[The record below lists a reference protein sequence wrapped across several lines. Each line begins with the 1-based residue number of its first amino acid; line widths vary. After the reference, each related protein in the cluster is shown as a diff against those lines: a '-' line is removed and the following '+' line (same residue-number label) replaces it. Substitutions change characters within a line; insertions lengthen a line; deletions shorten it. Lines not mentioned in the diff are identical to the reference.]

1 MAEEQAAVSVR
12 IEADTRPFAEALG
25 ELERLSDAFG
35 SQLTGALRDAVV
47 GGRSLDDVLRRVGMN
62 LASMALGEGLRP
74 LSGMFSQ
81 FVGSLLGG
89 LGGALPFAKGASK
102 PFAAGGALAAPSY
115 FPALSSGGL
124 HAAAAGTAMAMSA
137 TGVASAASPAAGSTT
152 NLVFNVTTPDA
163 PSFRKSEAQITGML
177 ARAVSRGARTI

>member
-124 HAAAAGTAMAMSA
+124 HAAAARTAM
-137 TGVASAASPAAGSTT
+137 GVASAASAAAGSTT

>member
-62 LASMALGEGLRP
+62 LASMAVSCLR
-74 LSGMFSQ
+74 
-81 FVGSLLGG
+81 
-89 LGGALPFAKGASK
+89 
-102 PFAAGGALAAPSY
+102 
-115 FPALSSGGL
+115 
-124 HAAAAGTAMAMSA
+124 
-137 TGVASAASPAAGSTT
+137 
-152 NLVFNVTTPDA
+152 
-163 PSFRKSEAQITGML
+163 AQ
-177 ARAVSRGARTI
+177 